1 MTIHKVAFDDDY
13 YQLALKSL
21 KASGNYP
28 ITFKTYSS
36 ARSAATAKSG
46 NPTLQFS
53 TTAQYL
59 SKLYLTF
66 LDKDYDTV
74 AYLQNQG
81 TNSTTATKA
90 FSELIANTKTNIDAF
105 NQSIYFKKNGV
116 GLTDS
121 QIEIN
126 GIPVYPFPQPP
137 HLIKNNNFDA
147 LDMEGNNFVGD
158 YPGLQSLEQWLK
170 IP

>member
-1 MTIHKVAFDDDY
+1 MHLVILYFKGIEASATLTSVSPTYTINNYYMTIHKVAFDDDY

-21 KASGNYP
+21 KASGNYS

-53 TTAQYL
+53 TTAKYL

-90 FSELIANTKTNIDAF
+90 FSELIANTKQILML
-105 NQSIYFKKNGV
+105 SIN
-116 GLTDS
+116 
-121 QIEIN
+121 
-126 GIPVYPFPQPP
+126 PFI
-137 HLIKNNNFDA
+137 LRK
-147 LDMEGNNFVGD
+147 MELV
-158 YPGLQSLEQWLK
+158 
-170 IP
+170 